1 MKTWGSTFMVLA
13 AALSAQAC
21 STAESKEIKP
31 ARPVKTMA
39 VAAAAAAPAIRYSA
53 TIEAFEQ
60 VPLSFKASGYV
71 DELLRR
77 RGADGRM
84 RAAQP
89 GDTITRG
96 TVLARV
102 READYRE
109 RVNQARARITDA
121 EVARGKARLDL
132 ERAKILFESDS
143 LIKPDFDAA
152 QAAFDSADTRIAS
165 AKADLEL
172 ALIALRDCALLAPA
186 TGVILERR
194 IEQGA
199 LVSGGTVGFV
209 LGDISSVKARFG
221 IPDAMIQSVTLG
233 DEIAVTIEALAGASL
248 SGRITGIAPAADAQ
262 SRVFDIEVT
271 VPNAD
276 GRLRPGMIGTVALG
290 PDANSQ
296 RAASAPILTVP
307 LTAVVRA
314 EPGSE
319 QFAVFVSERK
329 GSEEIARLH
338 RVTLGEV
345 LGNGIAVRE
354 GLKLGDR
361 VIVSGATLLVDGDA
375 IRAIP

>member
-1 MKTWGSTFMVLA
+1 MKTWGSAFMVLA
-13 AALSAQAC
+13 AALTAQAC
-21 STAESKEIKP
+21 ETAESKEIKP

-39 VAAAAAAPAIRYSA
+39 VTAAEAAPAIRYSA

-71 DELLRR
+71 DALLRR

-89 GDTITRG
+89 GDAITRG
-96 TVLARV
+96 TVLAQV
-102 READYRE
+102 RESDYRE

-121 EVARGKARLDL
+121 EVTRGKARLDL
-132 ERAKILFESDS
+132 ERARILFESDS
-143 LIKPDFDAA
+143 LTKPEFDSA
-152 QAAFDSADTRIAS
+152 QAAFDSAETRIAS

-172 ALIALRDCALLAPA
+172 ALIALRDCALVAPA

-194 IEQGA
+194 VEQGA

-221 IPDAMIQSVTLG
+221 IPDAMIQSVTPG
-233 DEIAVTIEALAGASL
+233 EEIAVTIEALAGASL
-248 SGRITGIAPAADAQ
+248 RGRITSIAPTADAQ
-262 SRVFDIEVT
+262 SRVFDVEVT
-271 VPNAD
+271 VPNTD

-290 PDANSQ
+290 P
-296 RAASAPILTVP
+296 AAAPAAAPVLTIP

-314 EPGSE
+314 EPGSD
-319 QFAVFVSERK
+319 QYGVFVLERN
-329 GSEEIARLH
+329 GAAEQARMR

-345 LGNGIAVRE
+345 LGNGIAVRD

>member
-1 MKTWGSTFMVLA
+1 MITWGSTFTVLA
-13 AALSAQAC
+13 AALTLQAC
-21 STAESKEIKP
+21 TTAESKEIKP

-39 VAAAAAAPAIRYSA
+39 VTAAEAAQAIRYSA

-60 VPLSFKASGYV
+60 VPLSFKTSGYV

-89 GDTITRG
+89 GDAIPRG

-102 READYRE
+102 REGDYRE
-109 RVNQARARITDA
+109 RVNQARARIAEA
-121 EVARGKARLDL
+121 EVGRGKARLDL

-152 QAAFDSADTRIAS
+152 QASFDSAETRVAA

-172 ALIALRDCALLAPA
+172 ALISLRDTALIAPA

-194 IEQGA
+194 IEQGS
-199 LVSGGTVGFV
+199 LVGGGTVGFV
-209 LGDISSVKARFG
+209 IGDTSSVKVHFG
-221 IPDAMIQSVTLG
+221 IPDSMIQAVTLG
-233 DEIAVTIEALAGASL
+233 AEMNVMVEALNGTSFA
-248 SGRITGIAPAADAQ
+248 GRITAVAPTADTQ
-262 SRVFDIEVT
+262 SRVFGVEVT
-271 VPNAD
+271 VPNGD

-290 PDANSQ
+290 PESARN
-296 RAASAPILTVP
+296 AAPVLTVP

-314 EPGSE
+314 EPGSHE
-319 QFAVFVSERK
+319 YAVFVIERT
-329 GSEEIARLH
+329 GDLETARLR

-354 GLKLGDR
+354 GLSLGDR

-375 IRAIP
+375 IRSIP

>member
-1 MKTWGSTFMVLA
+1 MKTWTSAVMVLA
-13 AALSAQAC
+13 AALATQAC
-21 STAESKEIKP
+21 GTAESKELKP

-39 VAAAAAAPAIRYSA
+39 VAAADAAPAIRYSA
-53 TIEAFEQ
+53 SIEAFEQ

-71 DELLRR
+71 DGLLRR

-89 GDTITRG
+89 GDAVTSG

-132 ERAKILFESDS
+132 ERARTLFDADS
-143 LIKPDFDAA
+143 LTKPELDSA

-172 ALIALRDCALLAPA
+172 ALIALRDCALVAPA
-186 TGVILERR
+186 TGIILERK

-209 LGDISSVKARFG
+209 IGDISSVKVRFG
-221 IPDAMIQSVTLG
+221 IPDSMIQSVTLG
-233 DEIAVTIEALAGASL
+233 AEIGVTVEALGGEAL
-248 SGRITGIAPAADAQ
+248 SGRITAIAPTADAQ
-262 SRVFDIEVT
+262 SRVFGIEIT
-271 VPNAD
+271 VANRD

-290 PDANSQ
+290 S
-296 RAASAPILTVP
+296 ASAHATEAVLTVP
-307 LTAVVRA
+307 LTAIVRA
-314 EPGSE
+314 QAGSD
-319 QFAVFVSERK
+319 QYAVFVSERK
-329 GSEEIARLH
+329 GDVETARLR
-338 RVTLGEV
+338 RVTLGDV

-361 VIVSGATLLVDGDA
+361 VIVSGATLLFEGDA

>member
-1 MKTWGSTFMVLA
+1 MKTWGSAFMVLA
-13 AALSAQAC
+13 AALIAPAC
-21 STAESKEIKP
+21 ETAESKEIKP

-39 VAAAAAAPAIRYSA
+39 VTAAEAAPAIRYSA

-71 DELLRR
+71 DQLLRR

-89 GDTITRG
+89 GDAVTRG
-96 TVLARV
+96 TALAHV
-102 READYRE
+102 RESDYRE

-121 EVARGKARLDL
+121 EVGRGKARLDL

-143 LIKPDFDAA
+143 LTKPELDSA

-172 ALIALRDCALLAPA
+172 ALIALRDCALVAPA

-194 IEQGA
+194 VEQGA

-233 DEIAVTIEALAGASL
+233 EEIAVTIEALAGASL
-248 SGRITGIAPAADAQ
+248 RGRITAVAPTADAQ
-262 SRVFDIEVT
+262 SRVFDVEVT
-271 VPNAD
+271 VPNTD

-290 PDANSQ
+290 P
-296 RAASAPILTVP
+296 AAAPAAPVLTVP

-319 QFAVFVSERK
+319 QYGVFVLERN
-329 GSEEIARLH
+329 GDVEQARMR

-345 LGNGIAVRE
+345 LGNGIAVRD